1 MGIFVRRIIIAMFA
15 GSVNDNNYKSVFVG
29 VMICFLMI
37 QTQCRP
43 FIVEAA
49 NKLESFLLCCLIFI
63 IVLDLLPGIN
73 GVYQEI
79 ITSIVILIPFPL
91 FLYFLLKYLKER
103 KNNDGDHIGGQSDI
117 ELLDHEE

>member
-1 MGIFVRRIIIAMFA
+1 MG
-15 GSVNDNNYKSVFVG
+15 NNYKSVFVG

-73 GVYQEI
+73 TVYQEI

-91 FLYFLLKYLKER
+91 FLYFLLRYLKER
-103 KNNDGDHIGGQSDI
+103 KHNDGDAESDI
-117 ELLDHEE
+117 ELLDHEESTAKDYQMMKDDD